1 MASIATY
8 SGVVREGKVDLCD
21 KIKLPE
27 GTEVLI
33 VVPTAIDERTAKRKA
48 NGWLTSYVGN
58 MLMADDATLINLDGK
73 LLWHL
78 RAYIT
83 SLAHEPIGPIGNVFI
98 NALTGDI
105 VHPDQT
111 AQSLRDHA
119 DLVDRP
125 VLSPAS

>member
-8 SGVVREGKVDLCD
+8 SGVVRDGKVDLCD

-33 VVPTAIDERTAKRKA
+33 VVPTAIDERTARRKA
-48 NGWLTSYVGN
+48 NGWLVSYVGN
-58 MLMADDATLINLDGK
+58 MLMADDAALINLDGK

-78 RAYIT
+78 SAYIT
-83 SLAHEPIGPIGNVFI
+83 GLTHEPVGPIGNVFI

-105 VHPDQT
+105 LQPDQT
-111 AQSLRDHA
+111 AQNLRDYGKR
-119 DLVDRP
+119 VDRSI
-125 VLSPAS
+125 LSPAS